1 MVDIDKAVMNY
12 LGRLSSEYDSINSIW
27 LLGSRANGTNRTDSD
42 WDFLIFADK
51 KTLDSL
57 KQSRSLKLKNVDVLV
72 VYDKNKFEDPWSHKK
87 GSLDN
92 WKWKQLT
99 KNKAKYWGIKW
110 VSEGFSDGMEN
121 SRFDEGERTA
131 IKIWP
136 LQS

>member
-1 MVDIDKAVMNY
+1 M
-12 LGRLSSEYDSINSIW
+12 
-27 LLGSRANGTNRTDSD
+27 
-42 WDFLIFADK
+42 IFADK